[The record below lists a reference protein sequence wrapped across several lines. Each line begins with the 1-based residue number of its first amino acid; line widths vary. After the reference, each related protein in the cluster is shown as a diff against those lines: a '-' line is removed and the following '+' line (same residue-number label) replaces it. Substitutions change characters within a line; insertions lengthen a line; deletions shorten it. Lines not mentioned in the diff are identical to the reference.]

1 MRHWSTRL
9 ALVFVAVFGLQVR
22 AADKPSA
29 DYQKAMKDLGAFAQ
43 SIDKA
48 VMADDFDAVAKL
60 AASAQADFEVVEK
73 FWTSKAQDATKLA
86 QNGAKAA
93 ADLGVVAGLKSH
105 EGIVYSA
112 KEITDLCATC
122 HMVHRE
128 TMPDGTFQ
136 IK

>member
-1 MRHWSTRL
+1 MRV
-9 ALVFVAVFGLQVR
+9 ALVFAAVFGLQVR
-22 AADKPSA
+22 AADKPPA

-43 SIDKA
+43 GIDKA
-48 VMADDFDAVAKL
+48 VMADDFDAVAKY
-60 AASAQADFEVVEK
+60 ATAVQADFELVEK
-73 FWTSKAQDATKLA
+73 YWTGKAKDAVEIA
-86 QNGAKAA
+86 QNGGKAA

-112 KEITDLCATC
+112 KQITDLCATC
-122 HMVHRE
+122 HMAHRE

>member
-1 MRHWSTRL
+1 MRWTTRV

-22 AADKPSA
+22 AAEKPPA

-43 SIDKA
+43 GIDKA
-48 VMADDFDAVAKL
+48 VMADDFDAVEKY
-60 AASAQADFEVVEK
+60 AAAVKADFEVVENY
-73 FWTSKAQDATKLA
+73 WTKKAPDAAKIA
-86 QNGAKAA
+86 QTGGKAA
-93 ADLGVVAGLKSH
+93 EDLAVVAGLKSH

-112 KEITDLCATC
+112 KQITDLCATC
-122 HMVHRE
+122 HMAHRE